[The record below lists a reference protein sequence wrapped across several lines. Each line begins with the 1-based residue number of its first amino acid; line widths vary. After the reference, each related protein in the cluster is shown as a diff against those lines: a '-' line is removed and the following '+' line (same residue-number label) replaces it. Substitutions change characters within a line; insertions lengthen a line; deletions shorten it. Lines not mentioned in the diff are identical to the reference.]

1 MTQPSSGLRRRPLAA
16 FVAALL
22 CATVLAAGAAP
33 AHAANTASEVLVDTD
48 NDGDADDREFGGSD
62 RYDTALRLAKNFAAG
77 KGGSGQVPVAFI
89 ASGVTLV
96 DAVSVSGLAG
106 FRDAP
111 VLLTPGDTLHTGV
124 ASFIEDYGVGTI
136 HVLGGAGAV
145 ADSVLEDMAAL
156 SNEPTVG
163 RIQGADRFATAA
175 AIASELDEIP
185 SWCGSDA
192 ASAIVVNGGDV
203 SLAYAMMVGPVAY
216 RLQLPVLMTQAD
228 ALPTATADFVDTEDI
243 EHVVIVGGTDAVSA
257 GVQQALTDAGVDT
270 G

>member
-77 KGGSGQVPVAFI
+77 KGGSGQVPVAFV

-111 VLLTPGDTLHTGV
+111 VLLTPETPCTQ
-124 ASFIEDYGVGTI
+124 AW
-136 HVLGGAGAV
+136 
-145 ADSVLEDMAAL
+145 
-156 SNEPTVG
+156 P
-163 RIQGADRFATAA
+163 
-175 AIASELDEIP
+175 P
-185 SWCGSDA
+185 SLRTM
-192 ASAIVVNGGDV
+192 ASAPSTSWVVQV
-203 SLAYAMMVGPVAY
+203 PLLIRCSKTWQ
-216 RLQLPVLMTQAD
+216 R
-228 ALPTATADFVDTEDI
+228 
-243 EHVVIVGGTDAVSA
+243 
-257 GVQQALTDAGVDT
+257 
-270 G
+270 